1 MPPLRRRAVATKMAP
16 HSNAEGGMMFVQVM
30 EGRVADEGGLRRQFD
45 RWMTELRPGAK
56 GFLGTTAG
64 VTADGTA
71 VMFARF
77 DSAADAATNSS
88 RPEQGEWWSE
98 TQGCFDGE
106 VSITD
111 SDDVETFLAGG
122 SDDARFVQIMKGHGV
137 ARDRLRALDEQFEPH
152 ATSWRPDLLGGIR
165 VWTDADSYVEVAYF
179 TNEEEARKGESK
191 PPPAELSAQ
200 MSEFQSVM
208 ANVDFVDLR
217 DPWLY

>member
-1 MPPLRRRAVATKMAP
+1 MAP
-16 HSNAEGGMMFVQVM
+16 HCNAEGGMMFVQVM

-152 ATSWRPDLLGGIR
+152 ASSWRPDLLGGIR

-208 ANVDFVDLR
+208 ANVEFVDLR